1 MSKPEGTDERMPK
14 KLPIEEWIK
23 KVRADKARARKE
35 GSKNRVTT
43 ESILRA
49 RDADR
54 K

>member
-1 MSKPEGTDERMPK
+1 MRRYVERMVK
-14 KLPIEEWIK
+14 KLPLKEWLKRI
-23 KVRADKARARKE
+23 RSRKQV
-35 GSKNRVTT
+35 SNNRVTT

>member
-1 MSKPEGTDERMPK
+1 MADDRMEK
-14 KLPIEEWIK
+14 KLPIKEWLK
-23 KVRADKARARKE
+23 KVRARKQA
-35 GSKNRVTT
+35 SDNRVTT